1 MYEEDEDDVL
11 AYLVKQG
18 AITQQ
23 QAENVRRRRAAEA
36 LRDTPYQDGKMVSGH
51 YIPTS
56 RWQDI
61 ATLGRQLAGVYGT
74 YRADR
79 ADEEIARKRSEALDE
94 LIRRVKGG
102 TRPRT
107 FTRGYGLE
115 DDGSEA
121 Y

>member
-36 LRDTPYQDGKMVSGH
+36 LRDTPYQNGKMVSGH
-51 YIPTS
+51 YIPPS
-56 RWQDI
+56 NWANL
-61 ATLGRQLAGVYGT
+61 ATLGKQLAGVYGT

-94 LIRRVKGG
+94 LIRRVRGATK
-102 TRPRT
+102 PRT
-107 FTRGYGLE
+107 FTRGYGFE